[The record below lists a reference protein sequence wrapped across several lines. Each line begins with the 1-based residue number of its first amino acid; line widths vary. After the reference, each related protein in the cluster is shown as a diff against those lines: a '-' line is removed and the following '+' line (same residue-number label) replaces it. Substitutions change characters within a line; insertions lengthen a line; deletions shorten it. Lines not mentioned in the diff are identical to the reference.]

1 MRNRRFWPMVAL
13 VLGVLCLSL
22 GSAGATPLFGIHTYE
37 DWQAAYPGPG
47 LGPIRAVPADEL
59 REMILGSPEWP
70 PEYADAHFATP
81 ELLVV
86 EEHVDSHDRG
96 HPALEMRW
104 GNGNVINAAGDP
116 VDPVA
121 GERIVAAWDYVYD
134 EDPDLTGMKL
144 EFSIHTPGPSMFF
157 SLNILDANGNY
168 REWIWHSG
176 GLDPDKPEVPP
187 CTWTTVMVDPVTG
200 TTNWPTHAYFQTNV
214 GVPFDLSKVTMLRF
228 NENGVWMD
236 AGHMDPSGEWIWNAW
251 DHVEVTPEPGT
262 MLLLGGGLLGLM
274 ARRRKKK

>member
-13 VLGVLCLSL
+13 VLVALCLTL
-22 GSAGATPLFGIHTYE
+22 GSAGATPLLGIHTYE

-59 REMILGSPEWP
+59 REMILGAPAWP
-70 PEYADAHFATP
+70 PEYAEAHFATP

-86 EEHVDSHDRG
+86 QEHLDSHDTG

-104 GNGNVINAAGDP
+104 GKENVINRAGDP

-157 SLNILDANGNY
+157 SLNILDEDGNY

-176 GLDPDKPEVPP
+176 DPGEVEP
-187 CTWTTVMVDPVTG
+187 CTWTTVVIDPVTG
-200 TTNWPTHAYFQTNV
+200 WSSWKPLHLFTVDTTGQ
-214 GVPFDLSKVTMLRF
+214 FDLSRVKILRF
-228 NENGVWMD
+228 NENGIWGPD
-236 AGHMDPSGEWIWNAW
+236 YSHMDPSGEWIWNAW